1 MAYVPVPKDLTKI
14 KTKVIF
20 NLTKRQ
26 LIFFGLGALVGVP
39 IFFLLKPYL
48 NISAAALIMIVTML
62 PFFLFA
68 MYEKNGQ
75 PFEEILK
82 NIIEVR
88 FRRPKERPYQT
99 NNFYAALHRQA
110 ALDKEVQGIVQ
121 KNHNIGKTHPRG
133 QKGNRRRRET
143 GARRRSKAARH
154 GAGHHSI

>member
-1 MAYVPVPKDLTKI
+1 MAYVPVPKDLTRI
-14 KTKVIF
+14 KTKVMF

-26 LIFFGLGALVGVP
+26 IIFFGLGALMGVP
-39 IFFLLKPYL
+39 IFFLLKPYI
-48 NISAAALIMIVTML
+48 NISAAALVMIAVML

-110 ALDKEVQGIVQ
+110 ALDKEVQEIVQ
-121 KNHNIGKTHPRG
+121 NNHTGKAHPRG
-133 QKGNRRRRET
+133 QKGNRRRRKA
-143 GARRRSKAARH
+143 GPGRRSKTARH
-154 GAGHHSI
+154 GTGQHSI